1 MKIDQ
6 ATIKDN
12 EFLTDVDSIV
22 PLDKQDPHIIMNTA
36 RIDAAL
42 PKPIKNPLKMAP
54 SLSFCA
60 HTLALMVR
68 RSKSPVHQW
77 LRLSRKAWQARAA
90 DEDPAANGKLTG
102 MALCVPTTDVSFMLV
117 VICAETRRRSE
128 VT

>member
-1 MKIDQ
+1 MDL
-6 ATIKDN
+6 N
-12 EFLTDVDSIV
+12 V

-68 RSKSPVHQW
+68 RSKPPVLQW
-77 LRLSRKAWQARAA
+77 LKLSRRAWKARAA
-90 DEDPAANGKLTG
+90 DEDPAANSKLAG
-102 MALCVPTTDVSFMLV
+102 MALRVTTTVASFYW
-117 VICAETRRRSE
+117 
-128 VT
+128 